1 MPDNSLEHPVKMK
14 HAIII
19 GGGAAGFFAAI
30 NLAET
35 NPDIRVTILEKGNK
49 VLQKVK
55 VSGGGRCNVT
65 HACFDPGELVEYYP
79 RGKKE
84 LLGPFHKFMTGDT
97 MEWFENRG
105 IPLKIEADNRIFPQS
120 DSSQSIIDCFVT
132 SAQKAGV
139 TVKLDQNV
147 QDIIIKEGQFEIKT
161 GTAKFLADKLLIC
174 TGGNPKIWQLLRGMG
189 HKIID
194 PVPSLFTFN
203 IKDAVLSDIPGVSV
217 PNAAVQIKGF
227 KYQCNGPV
235 LITHWGLSGPAIL
248 KLSAFGALFLAKKNY
263 EFEVVINWLGLPF
276 STVLETLLEQ
286 KKNTPKKQ
294 VHLKPVFQDIPK
306 RLWVKLLKP
315 ANIREGQNW
324 SDISHQQ
331 IENIAKSITH
341 TALLSHGK
349 TTFKEEFVTAGGVD
363 LKEVNFKRFE
373 SKLHPNLFFAGEIL
387 DIDGITGGFNFQNAW
402 TGAFLAAM
410 AMAKV

>member
-1 MPDNSLEHPVKMK
+1 MNRPKEV
-14 HAIII
+14 III

-30 NLAET
+30 NLAES
-35 NPDIRVTILEKGNK
+35 NPDIRVTILEKSNK

-65 HACFDPGELVEYYP
+65 HACFDPRELVEHYP

-120 DSSQSIIDCFVT
+120 DSSQSIIDCFVS
-132 SAQKAGV
+132 SAEKAGV
-139 TVKLDQNV
+139 IVKLGQNV
-147 QDIIIKEGQFEIKT
+147 QDIVINEGQFEIKT
-161 GTAKFLADKLLIC
+161 GTEKFLADKLLIC
-174 TGGNPKIWQLLRGMG
+174 SGGNPKIWQLLKKLG
-189 HKIID
+189 HQITD

-203 IKDAVLSDIPGVSV
+203 IKDPVIDDIPGLSV
-217 PNAAVQIKGF
+217 PNAIVKVTGF
-227 KYQCNGPV
+227 KDPSQGPL

-248 KLSAFGALFLAKKNY
+248 KLSAFSARYLAEKNY
-263 EFEVVINWLGLPF
+263 EFDLLVNWCGLP
-276 STVLETLLEQ
+276 LETVRKILMDQ
-286 KKNTPKKQ
+286 KKSASKKQ
-294 VHLKPVFQDIPK
+294 VFLRSVYPEIPK
-306 RLWVKLLKP
+306 RLWVRLLT
-315 ANIREGQNW
+315 AAGIGADQNW
-324 SDISHQQ
+324 SDLSHQQ
-331 IENIAKSITH
+331 IESIARQLTRTRFRSN
-341 TALLSHGK
+341 GK

-387 DIDGITGGFNFQNAW
+387 DIDGVTGGFNFQNAW
-402 TGAFLAAM
+402 TGGFLAAM
-410 AMAKV
+410 AMADV

>member
-1 MPDNSLEHPVKMK
+1 MNRPTEV
-14 HAIII
+14 III
-19 GGGAAGFFAAI
+19 GGGAAGFFAAV
-30 NLAET
+30 NLAES
-35 NPDIRVTILEKGNK
+35 NPDMRVTILEKSNK

-55 VSGGGRCNVT
+55 VSGGGRCNLT
-65 HACFDPGELVEYYP
+65 HACFDPRELIEYYP

-139 TVKLDQNV
+139 IVKLGQNV
-147 QDIIIKEGQFEIKT
+147 QDIIIKQGQFEIKT
-161 GTAKFLADKLLIC
+161 GTDNFLADKLLIC
-174 TGGNPKIWQLLRGMG
+174 SGGNPKVWQLLKNLG
-189 HKIID
+189 HHITN

-203 IKDAVLSDIPGVSV
+203 IKDPVISDIPGVSV
-217 PNAAVQIKGF
+217 PNAIVQVVGF
-227 KYQCNGPV
+227 KDPIQGPL

-248 KLSAFGALFLAKKNY
+248 KLSAFSARYLAERNY
-263 EFEVVINWLGLPF
+263 EFDLLVNWPGLPYE
-276 STVLETLLEQ
+276 TVLKFLMDQ
-286 KKNTPKKQ
+286 KKSAPKKQ
-294 VHLKPVFQDIPK
+294 VFLRSVYPEIPK
-306 RLWVKLLKP
+306 RLWIRLLTV
-315 ANIREGQNW
+315 ANIGADQNW
-324 SDISHQQ
+324 SDLSNQQ
-331 IENIAKSITH
+331 IESIARQLTQ
-341 TALLSHGK
+341 TRFRSHGK

-387 DIDGITGGFNFQNAW
+387 DIDGVTGGFNFQNAW
-402 TGAFLAAM
+402 TGGYIAAI
-410 AMAKV
+410 AIAGS